1 MLIMAMLA
9 VVISLYISYNGSIVN
24 KMELTQQKAKEKLTV
39 TQAIITDNQLD
50 ISLSNLGDQELKV
63 RAIYLKSQD
72 NSTFAGNP
80 NTIISPQRTEKVTVT
95 IPDGMTDFSII
106 ASTDLGTLSKE
117 YFIPN
122 SEQNL
127 IEYDTENI
135 MLGSLKLRFQSF
147 EYSIYQDKQW
157 SDWAPGWAPP
167 TGVVIQWRVDITN
180 ISNETITLNNKS
192 SLVLSSCDG
201 PSETSWYIEGSPVI
215 LPPDTET
222 SIIFRYAEDTGKD
235 KFAKILNLD
244 NQMVFLTFFGQTQST
259 TATTPFGQT
268 LPFLSAIPGGT

>member
-1 MLIMAMLA
+1 MAMLA
-9 VVISLYISYNGSIVN
+9 VVISLYASYNGSIVN
-24 KMELTQQKAKEKLTV
+24 KMDLTQQKAKEKLTIK
-39 TQAIITDNQLD
+39 QATITDNQLD

-63 RAIYLKSQD
+63 RAIYLKNQD
-72 NSTFAGNP
+72 NSAFAGDP
-80 NTIISPQRTEKVTVT
+80 NTIIAPHRTEEVTVT
-95 IPDGMTDFSII
+95 IPEGMNDFSII
-106 ASTDLGTLSKE
+106 ASTDLGTLSKA
-117 YFIPN
+117 YFIPTLD
-122 SEQNL
+122 QNL

-167 TGVVIQWRVDITN
+167 TGEYIKWRVDITN

-201 PSETSWYIEGSPVI
+201 PSETAWYIAVSPLI

-222 SIIFRYAEDTGKD
+222 PIIFQYAEDTGKD
-235 KFAKILNLD
+235 KLAKILTLD
-244 NQMVFLTFFGQTQST
+244 NQMVFLTFFGETQST
-259 TATTPFGQT
+259 TGTTPFGQT